1 MQVRVRPMYDRGA
14 GPRGGHP
21 GAAGGVF
28 PVSRGP
34 GGDATGDDG
43 GSPLIRVRD
52 LKVWFPLRRGL
63 LRELTGRSSLWVRAV
78 DGVSFDVKREEVFCL
93 VGESG
98 CGKTTTGKAL
108 LRLVDATKGDVFFEI
123 PEEAFRRYKDLRA
136 RGGPDA
142 EAQTDAIRR
151 KYSFSWKE
159 HLAWDA
165 RQMLTLLG
173 AIAAAFILGL
183 NLPAF
188 AAALIPGALVNSG
201 FLLAASILSGLL

>member
-1 MQVRVRPMYDRGA
+1 GTHPPPALHVRRRPPHCGGTR
-14 GPRGGHP
+14 PRGSP
-21 GAAGGVF
+21 PRPPGGVF
-28 PVSRGP
+28 PLPPSP
-34 GGDATGDDG
+34 GGDGTDRDA
-43 GSPLIRVRD
+43 GSPLIRVRG

-108 LRLVDATKGDVFFEI
+108 LHLVDATKGDVFFEI

-142 EAQTDAIRR
+142 EAQTDAIR
-151 KYSFSWKE
+151 
-159 HLAWDA
+159 
-165 RQMLTLLG
+165 
-173 AIAAAFILGL
+173 
-183 NLPAF
+183 
-188 AAALIPGALVNSG
+188 
-201 FLLAASILSGLL
+201 